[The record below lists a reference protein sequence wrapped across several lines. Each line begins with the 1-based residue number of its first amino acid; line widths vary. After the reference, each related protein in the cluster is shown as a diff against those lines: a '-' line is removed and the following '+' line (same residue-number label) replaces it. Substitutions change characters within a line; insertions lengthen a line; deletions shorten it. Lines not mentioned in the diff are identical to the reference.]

1 MIVNSQNDPN
11 VSHARLVF
19 RPLDQET
26 RSEVGS
32 ELRSGHE
39 RGRLHIPKYL
49 APEQATQLGAL
60 AVSRS
65 ERSGVRC
72 VSRWRNKKTP
82 PFGGG
87 TGLNPE
93 NLVLFSG
100 FNLSFNLS
108 YWGQFS

>member
-1 MIVNSQNDPN
+1 MSR
-11 VSHARLVF
+11 ARLVL
-19 RPLDQET
+19 RPLDQKAGTEMWCE
-26 RSEVGS
+26 SALGEV
-32 ELRSGHE
+32 RW
-39 RGRLHIPKYL
+39 LHIPKYL

-65 ERSGVRC
+65 EWSGVRC
-72 VSRWRNKKTP
+72 VLRWRNKKTP

-87 TGLNPE
+87 MGLNLE

-100 FNLSFNLS
+100 FNLS